1 MNDMTTSRTGSLND
15 FDAHENVNQA
25 ANESHTELVQMLSK
39 RLRDIVTKKWA
50 IGARGHTT

>member
-39 RLRDIVTKKWA
+39 RLRDIVTKK
-50 IGARGHTT
+50 

>member
-1 MNDMTTSRTGSLND
+1 MTTSRTGSLND

-39 RLRDIVTKKWA
+39 RLRDIVTKK
-50 IGARGHTT
+50 